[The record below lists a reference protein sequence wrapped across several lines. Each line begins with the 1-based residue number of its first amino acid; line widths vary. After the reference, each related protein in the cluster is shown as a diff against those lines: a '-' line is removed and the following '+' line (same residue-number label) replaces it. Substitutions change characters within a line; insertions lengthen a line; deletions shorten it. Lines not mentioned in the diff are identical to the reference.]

1 MRTLVRPEPDWL
13 NGRSTMTRQATL
25 TERAYEYLRKKLL
38 SGDLVPGTRL
48 VNRTLAKEIGTSA
61 IPVREAIS
69 RLISEG
75 LVEYVP
81 SAGAFV
87 RARSL
92 QELSDMF
99 DLAEAIEPMAAAKAA
114 EHINLHEIEQMQ
126 TIVDDWREM
135 TRGLRHRP
143 DGRLTPSQVE
153 RWREN
158 ERRFHEI
165 MMAAAR
171 NELLSRFARELR
183 VVAQVFQSLSRE
195 SEVIASASAEA
206 MCRSYEAL
214 LQALRARDPQ
224 KTRERMMSMIR
235 QNRDQ
240 AIKLRR

>member
-13 NGRSTMTRQATL
+13 NGRSIMSRQSTL

-38 SGDLVPGTRL
+38 SGELTPGTRL

-69 RLISEG
+69 RLISDG

-87 RARSL
+87 RARSM

-114 EHINLHEIEQMQ
+114 EHITLGEVEQMQ
-126 TIVDDWREM
+126 TIADDWREM

-183 VVAQVFQSLSRE
+183 GVAQAFQSRSD
-195 SEVIASASAEA
+195 VIASAAAEA
-206 MCRSYEAL
+206 MARSYEGL

-224 KTRERMMSMIR
+224 KTRERMLSMIR